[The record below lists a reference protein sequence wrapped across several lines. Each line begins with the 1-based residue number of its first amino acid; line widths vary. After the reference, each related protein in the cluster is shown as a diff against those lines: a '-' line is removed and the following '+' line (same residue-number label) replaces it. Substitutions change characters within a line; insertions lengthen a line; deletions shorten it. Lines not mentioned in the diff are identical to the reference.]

1 LGQTL
6 AHTLKKQAK
15 RKKVNMNKPVMI
27 ITGASSG
34 IGAATARRLA
44 QEQVC
49 LTLAARRAGR
59 LQALAKEIEASG
71 SEVLIMPT
79 DVTRRAEL
87 DRMVQ
92 ATLARWG
99 RVDVLLNN
107 AGISFDEPL
116 VQLAPDKIRAELAVN
131 LLAVIECTQAVL
143 PAMLQ
148 QKIGHIINVA
158 SIEGLIATP
167 GSSVYCASKFGVFG
181 FSDAL
186 RRQLRGTGVHVS
198 AVCPGYTPSEITPR
212 LKAIVDGSP
221 AAVHHPGL
229 MPTTYVADQIARLV
243 KHPRRI
249 LVLPRSWSV
258 LVTVAFLF
266 PGLADRLVGSF
277 KASRTA

>member
-1 LGQTL
+1 
-6 AHTLKKQAK
+6 
-15 RKKVNMNKPVMI
+15 MNKPVII

-49 LTLAARRAGR
+49 LTLAARRADR
-59 LQALAKEIEASG
+59 LQELAGQVEALG
-71 SEVLIMPT
+71 SEALIVPS
-79 DVTRRAEL
+79 DVTQRA
-87 DRMVQ
+87 DIQRMLQV
-92 ATLARWG
+92 TLARWG

-116 VQLAPDKIRAELAVN
+116 VELDPDKIKTEVAVN
-131 LLAVIECTQAVL
+131 LLAVIECSQAVL
-143 PAMLQ
+143 PQMLH
-148 QKIGHIINVA
+148 QKSGHIINVS

-167 GSSVYCASKFGVFG
+167 GSSVYCATKFGVFG

-186 RRQLRGTGVHVS
+186 RRQLRGSGVHVS

-221 AAVHHPGL
+221 HAVRHPGL
-229 MPTTYVADQIARLV
+229 MPTTYVADQIAKLV
-243 KHPRRI
+243 KQPRRM

-277 KASRTA
+277 KAKKSESN